1 MFVSGRRVN
10 LDGVVPAAFDRPD
23 HYGSAPAACTFDPAF
38 RIHVS
43 GHLCGTVHAV
53 PRIYRPLI
61 AFQFIS
67 LSPNMLPA
75 MRCKKSPSL
84 PVNLH
89 YQYPK
94 LCGLLGPLTVSFLTV
109 TVCFASSAVRK
120 SRPAFTQVPP
130 PPRKRILYSPPYSES
145 ISTGLTL
152 CPLSTIN
159 AWSPFLNS
167 VLHPVAII
175 FPFRADLSP
184 VYHLL
189 RMPFRDRIS
198 NAASA

>member
-67 LSPNMLPA
+67 LSPNMLSRHVGQNESAPA
-75 MRCKKSPSL
+75 GQPTL
-84 PVNLH
+84 PVSEAVRASRSSH
-89 YQYPK
+89 
-94 LCGLLGPLTVSFLTV
+94 SFLPYGDSLL
-109 TVCFASSAVRK
+109 CFLCRPEKPACLHAGSSASLKTYLVQSAVFRK
-120 SRPAFTQVPP
+120 YLDRPDPVSALNDKCLFTVF
-130 PPRKRILYSPPYSES
+130 KFCFTSCCHIF
-145 ISTGLTL
+145 
-152 CPLSTIN
+152 
-159 AWSPFLNS
+159 FLS
-167 VLHPVAII
+167 VLIVSGLP
-175 FPFRADLSP
+175 SP
-184 VYHLL
+184 
-189 RMPFRDRIS
+189 
-198 NAASA
+198 